1 MSVMCSVAVLSLMTP
16 GALADEVS
24 AGALDAAVVVVLAP
38 APGVPELLLEE
49 LQPARASIAVK
60 AATLTCRVF
69 TRSSCRHCGVAAVLA
84 IVV

>member
-1 MSVMCSVAVLSLMTP
+1 MCRVAVLSLITP
-16 GALADEVS
+16 GALADVVVAAGVLDVS
-24 AGALDAAVVVVLAP
+24 VVVLAVVP
-38 APGVPELLLEE
+38 PGVPELLEV
-49 LQPARASIAVK
+49 LQPARARIAVR